1 MAYTIDMESGAQTS
15 TISERHESN
24 NKSLKKSSKSKS
36 KGKK

>member
-15 TISERHESN
+15 TISERQE
-24 NKSLKKSSKSKS
+24 LKKESPKRSSKSKS